1 MAPTLLDGLGF
12 AFGSVDGEAGAKE
25 MMDVVEVRDDEV
37 GVEDMIGDD
46 EVAEDVGDAD
56 VADGFAPA
64 EEFTI
69 CSR

>member
-64 EEFTI
+64 EKFTI